1 MKICTII
8 GARPQFIKAAA
19 VSRAIAA
26 HNRQTLNL
34 DLGTSNIELRTL
46 NFEHS
51 SSVEP
56 RTLNIEHSSSVEPG
70 TLNVEHR
77 TLNEIILHTGQHYD
91 DGMSAVFFREL
102 EIPEPKY
109 NLAIGSGSHGAQT
122 GQMLAAIEKV
132 LIEEKPDWV
141 LIYGDTNSTLAGA
154 LAAAKLHIPIAHV
167 EAGLRSFNRRMPEEI
182 NRIVADQLSTL
193 LLCPSQVAVDNLAAE
208 GIGGNPMVRQA
219 HHDKQG
225 CHPEPS
231 LSEPPPALRA
241 TSAGGGQKESSPVNL
256 EQSSNIEH
264 RTLNIEQATSV
275 VITGDVM
282 ADALQFAATKVSN
295 QSDILGRL
303 GLQPQ
308 RYILA
313 TVHRAENTD
322 DPKRLRNIMAA
333 LAELAEREPVILPL
347 HPRTRKILER
357 TSNLEPR
364 TLNFEHRTL
373 NLEHSPPVEPRT
385 LNIEQ
390 SSSVEPRTL
399 NIEPR
404 TLNIERPSSLRLI
417 EPLGYFDIIALEKSA
432 RMLLTDSGGMQKEAY
447 WLKVPCITLRDE
459 TEWVETVESGW
470 NILTGADSDRIVTA
484 VQNFKAPATH
494 PPLYGDGQAAEKIL
508 SILCQNL

>member
-1 MKICTII
+1 MKIATII

-26 HNRQTLNL
+26 HNRQALNL
-34 DLGTSNIELRTL
+34 DPGTSNIELRTL

-56 RTLNIEHSSSVEPG
+56 RTLNIEHS
-70 TLNVEHR
+70 
-77 TLNEIILHTGQHYD
+77 TLNEFLIHTGQHYD

-122 GQMLAAIEKV
+122 GQMLAAIEKI
-132 LIEEKPDWV
+132 LIDEKPDWV

-241 TSAGGGQKESSPVNL
+241 ASAGGGQKESSPVEHRTLNL
-256 EQSSNIEH
+256 EQSSSVEH
-264 RTLNIEQATSV
+264 RTLNLEHSSPVEPRTLNIEQSSSV

-282 ADALQFAATKVSN
+282 ADALQFAATKASA
-295 QSDILGRL
+295 QSDILARL

-308 RYILA
+308 RYLLA

-322 DPKRLRNIMAA
+322 DPKRLSDIMAA
-333 LAELAEREPVILPL
+333 LSELAEREPVILPL
-347 HPRTRKILER
+347 HPRTKKILER
-357 TSNLEPR
+357 TSNR
-364 TLNFEHRTL
+364 QTSNIEHRTL
-373 NLEHSPPVEPRT
+373 NIEH
-385 LNIEQ
+385 

-399 NIEPR
+399 NFEHPC
-404 TLNIERPSSLRLI
+404 LRLI
-417 EPLGYFDIIALEKSA
+417 DPLGYFDIIALEKSA

-447 WLKVPCITLRDE
+447 WLKVPCVTLRDE
-459 TEWVETVESGW
+459 TEWVETVASGW
-470 NILTGADSDRIVTA
+470 NILTGADRNRIVTA
-484 VQNFKAPATH
+484 VQNFTPPKDH
-494 PPLYGDGQAAEKIL
+494 LPLYGGGHAAEKIL